1 MQNNDNT
8 EEDGLSKNV
17 KVLILIIMVCIVFLL
32 YTYKLFVMQIRNG
45 EHYSSQSQRNSSQ
58 VTMIPAQR
66 GEIFDRNA
74 NLPMVINTD
83 SFAVEVIPGEIP
95 KGRYDTVTAKLAHL
109 LGVPKSDI
117 DRKIPKNSRSSYSTF
132 QVKSNVPFSVISD
145 IAENKTDLPG
155 VTWVSK
161 PIRNYLHTGSL
172 SHIVGYVGDISK
184 DEINVLYN
192 KGYTNKSIVGKTG
205 IEKQYDYLLQGK
217 PGREMSTVDVRGRV
231 ISDTPIVEP
240 PEMGKNLI
248 LTIDS
253 RIQKLVEETLGERV
267 GASVVL
273 KPATG
278 EVLAMVSY
286 PFFDSNIFSS
296 DDSYIEYNKLLN
308 DSTKPLINRAVQV
321 SYPPAS
327 TFKIIMSA
335 AMLQEDAF
343 PKDKKIECKGEME
356 YGGRTFTCH
365 IKRPGHGW
373 LDLKDGFGQSCDVY
387 YWTIGRDYLGIEKI
401 ASYAR
406 EFGLGQSSQIDLPTQ
421 VSGLVP
427 TAEWKKKKYHENWL
441 GGDTMSCSIGQ
452 GYMEATPL
460 QMANAVAMVSNEG
473 IIYKPH
479 ILKEVRDPVTNEVI
493 SDVKPEILTESTI
506 DNEIWKEVQYI
517 MRYCVTDGTPQYPM
531 HNKIVQIACKTGTG
545 EVSGYDDSW
554 HSWLVAYAPY
564 DAPPEDR
571 ICIATIIEACNEWEW
586 YAPYA
591 TNIIIQ
597 GIFANQTFEESYKEL
612 GFQWVIDKYKRIK
625 KQQKTVNDRNSG
637 RQE

>member
-1 MQNNDNT
+1 M
-8 EEDGLSKNV
+8 
-17 KVLILIIMVCIVFLL
+17 
-32 YTYKLFVMQIRNG
+32 
-45 EHYSSQSQRNSSQ
+45 
-58 VTMIPAQR
+58 
-66 GEIFDRNA
+66 
-74 NLPMVINTD
+74 
-83 SFAVEVIPGEIP
+83 
-95 KGRYDTVTAKLAHL
+95 
-109 LGVPKSDI
+109 
-117 DRKIPKNSRSSYSTF
+117 
-132 QVKSNVPFSVISD
+132 
-145 IAENKTDLPG
+145 
-155 VTWVSK
+155 
-161 PIRNYLHTGSL
+161 
-172 SHIVGYVGDISK
+172 
-184 DEINVLYN
+184 
-192 KGYTNKSIVGKTG
+192 
-205 IEKQYDYLLQGK
+205 
-217 PGREMSTVDVRGRV
+217 
-231 ISDTPIVEP
+231 
-240 PEMGKNLI
+240 
-248 LTIDS
+248 
-253 RIQKLVEETLGERV
+253 
-267 GASVVL
+267 
-273 KPATG
+273 
-278 EVLAMVSY
+278 
-286 PFFDSNIFSS
+286 
-296 DDSYIEYNKLLN
+296 
-308 DSTKPLINRAVQV
+308 
-321 SYPPAS
+321 
-327 TFKIIMSA
+327 
-335 AMLQEDAF
+335 
-343 PKDKKIECKGEME
+343 
-356 YGGRTFTCH
+356 
-365 IKRPGHGW
+365 
-373 LDLKDGFGQSCDVY
+373 
-387 YWTIGRDYLGIEKI
+387 
-401 ASYAR
+401 
-406 EFGLGQSSQIDLPTQ
+406 PTQ

-506 DNEIWKEVQYI
+506 DNEVWKEVQYI